1 MRKPMDS
8 ASGGAIKAHVSMFA
22 IPVLW
27 LAFVGLAALLHL
39 TAWGRE
45 GHPSNS
51 TILFIYAL
59 LGAPV
64 LGLIGGVYAS
74 LRGGRYPKPARVAAV
89 LLNAGVVV
97 AGMWFW
103 MLAGST

>member
-1 MRKPMDS
+1 VESDHPRL
-8 ASGGAIKAHVSMFA
+8 KAHLFVFA
-22 IPVLW
+22 IPGLW

-39 TAWGRE
+39 TPWGQE

-59 LGAPV
+59 FGAPV
-64 LGLIGGVYAS
+64 LGLIGGIYAS
-74 LRGGRYPKPARVAAV
+74 LRGGTYPKPARVAAV
-89 LLNAGVVV
+89 LLNAGVVA

-103 MLAGST
+103 MLVGST